1 MVVYADSSFLV
12 SLFIEDSN
20 SGLARNYLVQN
31 PEPVSFN
38 SFSKSEAQHAIRT
51 LVFQKDI
58 NLAEMTRALLQFEHD
73 EAEGFLRSIILE
85 NDAVFEKAS
94 QLSNRYAV
102 EHSVRY
108 LDMLYV
114 ASALLANAKRFLTF
128 DLRQR
133 KFAQAAGL
141 DVKI

>member
-1 MVVYADSSFLV
+1 LVVYADSSFLV

-31 PEPVSFN
+31 PERVSFN

-102 EHSVRY
+102 EHGVRY
-108 LDMLYV
+108 LDMLHV

-128 DLRQR
+128 DRRQR

>member
-31 PEPVSFN
+31 PERVSFN

-102 EHSVRY
+102 EHGVRY
-108 LDMLYV
+108 LDMLHV

-128 DLRQR
+128 DRRQR